1 MSKARNLSK
10 LIVDETALYK
20 GAADI
25 PSGTTAERPD
35 SPSVGMI
42 RYNTNTS
49 YFETYTVN
57 GWSAIATPPS
67 ISTVSPSNYNGES
80 GTLFTING
88 SFFDSGASVK
98 FITNTGT
105 EYTAATVSFVNYGQL
120 TATTPQDFTVA
131 NEPLDV
137 KVINGSGLSVTLEN
151 AIDCG
156 GIPVWSTT
164 AGDLFSGVT
173 IYENEVSTSNKT
185 LVATDPD
192 AGATISYSIT
202 SGALPSGLSLNSS
215 TGVITGKFPNIGSN
229 TTYNFDAT
237 ATDNAGNATARA
249 FSIQVLD
256 DPSYAY
262 DSNLKL
268 WLRAGYNN
276 ASPATISS
284 GSGTLNAARF
294 GSSVGSASLNT
305 IGSVSIGADNSRA
318 ASPATSSKWFRDALG
333 GGTQALQDDKLL
345 YLQDS
350 GDSVWFTVPTS
361 GVFFSGQTDHTFC
374 YWIMWENRSE
384 NTGSDRFSPIFH
396 SWSGNGGNAFI
407 AHDWYTNGTS
417 NVRLVHYANSAN
429 QGTVTTPAFS
439 GGSNGNKG
447 VWFHVAT
454 VMTASDIK
462 VYFNGSYYTAISS
475 AGTLPSIGSTQSCN
489 MNGRGDGIVGGLPGT
504 YTDGIGGFKSFGDA
518 RYYNA
523 ALSASAIAAIYAKTR
538 SQFA

>member
-10 LIVDETALYK
+10 LIVDPTALYT

-25 PSGTTAERPD
+25 PSGTTAERPASAD
-35 SPSVGMI
+35 VGMI
-42 RYNTNTS
+42 RYNTDSGSLES
-49 YFETYTVN
+49 YTAL
-57 GWSAIATPPS
+57 GWIAIATPPS
-67 ISTVSPSNYNGES
+67 ISSVSPGNYNGES
-80 GTLFTING
+80 GTAFTING
-88 SFFDSGASVK
+88 LFFDAGATVK
-98 FITNTGT
+98 FITNSGT
-105 EYTAATVSFVNYGQL
+105 EYTAATVSFVNSSQL

-137 KVINGSGLSVTLEN
+137 RVINSSGLAYTLEN

-156 GIPVWSTT
+156 GIPAWTT
-164 AGDLFSGVT
+164 AAGDLFSGIT
-173 IYENEVSTSNKT
+173 IYENEISSSSKT

-192 AGATISYSIT
+192 AGATIAYSIT

-215 TGVITGKFPNIGSN
+215 TGVITGSFPNIGST
-229 TTYNFDAT
+229 TTYNFNAT

-262 DSNLKL
+262 DGNLKL

-276 ASPATISS
+276 ATPATISS

-333 GGTQALQDDKLL
+333 GATQALQDDKLL
-345 YLQDS
+345 YLQDA
-350 GDSVWFTVPTS
+350 GDAVWFAVPSS
-361 GVFFSGQTDHTFC
+361 GVFAGGQADHTFC

-384 NTGSDRFSPIFH
+384 NTSGNHFNPIFH
-396 SWSGNGGNAFI
+396 SWSGTNASAFI

-417 NVRLVHYANSAN
+417 NVYMQHYANSAL
-429 QGTVTTPAFS
+429 QGTFNTPTFA
-439 GGSNGNKG
+439 GGANGNKG

-454 VMTASDIK
+454 VQTASDIK
-462 VYFNGSYYTAISS
+462 IYFNGSYSAAISS
-475 AGTLPSIGSTQSCN
+475 AGTMPAIGSNQACN
-489 MNGRGDGIVGGLPGT
+489 MNGRADAIVGGLPGT
-504 YTDGIGGFKSFGDA
+504 YTSGIDRFKSFGDA
-518 RYYNA
+518 RYYNT
-523 ALSASAIAAIYAKTR
+523 ALPASAIAAIYAKTR